1 MARAPHL
8 SDTRLHDLRE
18 TATADPHLASCAACQ
33 ARLAEVDRFTSAV
46 QIAAEADFAEAF
58 PETRVDSSRRQILRA
73 AERLKGPAQIV
84 AFPGA
89 PFAAAPRR
97 ARPRWMVAAAAGLLL
112 GLGLGRLTHLT
123 TPAAPAWRPAAAQ
136 SEATLSPTSPA
147 NDNAM
152 SDDDLLFALETV
164 STGPAQILRTL
175 HELTPVSDQPGP
187 LW

>member
-1 MARAPHL
+1 MARILHL

-46 QIAAEADFAEAF
+46 QVAAEAGFVEAF
-58 PETRVDSSRRQILRA
+58 PETRVDISRRRILQA

-84 AFPGA
+84 TFPGA
-89 PFAAAPRR
+89 PFAAAPPRT
-97 ARPRWMVAAAAGLLL
+97 RPRWMVAAAAGLLL

-123 TPAAPAWRPAAAQ
+123 TPARRPASTQ
-136 SEATLSPTSPA
+136 SEATPSPTAPVS
-147 NDNAM
+147 DNAM
-152 SDDDLLFALETV
+152 ADDDLLFALETV